1 MGTFKINENSSKEGR
16 RKETECSLGV
26 IFIALQIKSVV
37 PCSSDRMQ
45 GSNRSTK
52 QENSKKKKEKK
63 SNKCF
68 MTTV

>member
-26 IFIALQIKSVV
+26 IFIDLQIKSVV
-37 PCSSDRMQ
+37 PCSSVRMQ
-45 GSNRSTK
+45 GLQRSTE
-52 QENSKKKKEKK
+52 QEKSEKIK